1 VTEGGEAVGREEE
14 VKVEVEVKEVKV
26 ERSSFGSSGGFAA
39 RQVPTDRAR
48 RVEEMQE

>member
-14 VKVEVEVKEVKV
+14 VKVKVEVEV
-26 ERSSFGSSGGFAA
+26 ERSSVGSSGGFAA
-39 RQVPTDRAR
+39 RQVPTGRAR